1 MMKKITILLLVV
13 LITVPAVFAQ
23 EKVAIKPS
31 APRFVGPPPVPFEAD
46 VLRYVFQHFPDAKK
60 DEVMAFIAEHFKSD
74 LPEFR
79 KLADTDGSKASV
91 YMIDL
96 VRDALVLMD
105 ISRKDKTLAEMM
117 IRQKRLERQ
126 AERKAKE
133 VSLADDSEKAKL
145 SKELKQMLEQAF
157 DAKQELMI
165 RDLAGMQA
173 ELKKLEEMISKRN
186 EHRQKIIEKKLN
198 EMTLE
203 ENYLKW

>member
-1 MMKKITILLLVV
+1 MMKKMTMLFLVM
-13 LITVPAVFAQ
+13 LIVVPVVGAQ
-23 EKVAIKPS
+23 EKVSIKPS
-31 APRFVGPPPVPFEAD
+31 GPRFVGPPPIPFEAD
-46 VLRYVFQHFPDAKK
+46 VLRYVFQHFPDVKQE
-60 DEVMAFIAEHFKSD
+60 EVMAFIGENFKTD

-79 KLADTDGSKASV
+79 KLADSDASKASV
-91 YMIDL
+91 FMINL

-105 ISRKDKTLAEMM
+105 IARKDSTLAEMM

-133 VSLADDSEKAKL
+133 VSLADDAEKGKL
-145 SKELKQMLEQAF
+145 SKELRKMLEQAF

-165 RDLAGMQA
+165 RDLSGMQA

-186 EHRQKIIEKKLN
+186 EHREKIIQKKLN